1 MRIASGFN
9 DPADAA
15 RALVKSSSELW
26 AAKNDYCDDITAIVI
41 FISGDAAS
49 VEHPVEEVHQ
59 VKKPTSNTRSSLL
72 HRLARRVSLVAGNST
87 E

>member
-15 RALVKSSSELW
+15 RQLVKSSSELW

-41 FISGDAAS
+41 FISGDDADDENLES
-49 VEHPVEEVHQ
+49 PIEVVQQ
-59 VKKPTSNTRSSLL
+59 VKKRTSSRRSSLL
-72 HRLARRVSLVAGNST
+72 HRLARRLSLST
-87 E
+87 